1 MSNQQQ
7 LKEELQ
13 LCRSQLSKLSVERDQ
28 TVFELNKVIRL
39 VERLQIII
47 TEKDAE
53 ILMLHNQLD
62 EQEKYHQQQLEQ
74 VKQHYEYL
82 KESAITRLKSEM
94 SFDSE
99 IMIKE
104 LRETKQLYQEIL
116 IMEAK
121 RKSSCS
127 QDETHCQSI
136 NDYQKLFTE
145 KQELQQLVD
154 KLQKMNYSQKSDQS
168 DELIQEIQY
177 LRDQLQKLTFELE
190 TSKQTINI
198 LQVQVLK
205 QQDLLK
211 EYYSNDFQA

>member
-13 LCRSQLSKLSVERDQ
+13 LYRSQLSKLSVERDQ

-39 VERLQIII
+39 VERLQIKI

-53 ILMLHNQLD
+53 ILMLHTQLD
-62 EQEKYHQQQLEQ
+62 EQEKYHQIQLEQ

-82 KESAITRLKSEM
+82 KESAIVRLKSEM
-94 SFDSE
+94 NFDSE
-99 IMIKE
+99 IMTKE
-104 LRETKQLYQEIL
+104 IQETKQLYQEIL
-116 IMEAK
+116 VMEAK

-127 QDETHCQSI
+127 QEETHCQSI

-154 KLQKMNYSQKSDQS
+154 KLQRVKDSQECDQS

-177 LRDQLQKLTFELE
+177 LREQLQKLTIELE
-190 TSKQTINI
+190 TAKQTINV
-198 LQVQVLK
+198 LQVQILK

-211 EYYSNDFQA
+211 EYYSNDFQG

>member
-39 VERLQIII
+39 VERLQIQI

-53 ILMLHNQLD
+53 ILMLHTQLD

-74 VKQHYEYL
+74 VKSHYEYL
-82 KESAITRLKSEM
+82 KESAIARLKSEM
-94 SFDSE
+94 SFDSDS
-99 IMIKE
+99 MIKE
-104 LRETKQLYQEIL
+104 LRETKQMYQEIL
-116 IMEAK
+116 EMEAK
-121 RKSSCS
+121 RKSSYS
-127 QDETHCQSI
+127 QDDTRSQSI
-136 NDYQKLFTE
+136 NDYQKLYTE

-154 KLQKMNYSQKSDQS
+154 KLQKMKASQKSDQS
-168 DELIQEIQY
+168 DELMQEIQY
-177 LRDQLQKLTFELE
+177 LRDQLQKLTVELE
-190 TSKQTINI
+190 TAKQTINV

-211 EYYSNDFQA
+211 DYCTNDFQG

>member
-39 VERLQIII
+39 VERLQIKI

-53 ILMLHNQLD
+53 ISMLHTQLD

-82 KESAITRLKSEM
+82 KESAIVRLKSEM
-94 SFDSE
+94 NFDSE
-99 IMIKE
+99 IMTKE
-104 LRETKQLYQEIL
+104 IQETKQLYQEIL
-116 IMEAK
+116 VMEAR

-127 QDETHCQSI
+127 QEETHCQSMY
-136 NDYQKLFTE
+136 DYQKLFTE

-154 KLQKMNYSQKSDQS
+154 KLQRMKDSQQCDQS

-177 LRDQLQKLTFELE
+177 LREQLQKLTIELE
-190 TSKQTINI
+190 TAKQTINV
-198 LQVQVLK
+198 LQVQIL
-205 QQDLLK
+205 QHQDLLK
-211 EYYSNDFQA
+211 EYYSNDFQG